1 MATAKAKRKPVEVES
16 SAHDRS
22 KEILSLVSELDQ
34 TVKINAITFGTEA
47 RTHTGLLCMDLMMGG
62 GISPGMF
69 TWVGPEQSA
78 KTTLAIQMIAASV
91 DQRVD
96 LRVLW
101 DAEGS
106 TSSATDY
113 VANIF
118 ETVGVKKAT
127 AETVFGV
134 RDGNGNWDIPPL
146 VHIKDDYEGVK
157 FFDWMHA
164 LQKRLPD
171 KRFENG
177 SWWYVYDDS
186 KDITKVK
193 ARLDKLGLEVDKK
206 MSANNAGLWVPA
218 EDGRLQA
225 IVILDSWVSLVPPSM
240 DEDEADNSIAVQA
253 RFFSKQLPRIKGALR
268 AKRIAILGIN
278 QLRLNPMQRFGNPET
293 EPGGQA
299 LKFWSDC
306 RLRTYG
312 NAASA
317 APFPVKSEDGR
328 HEREPS
334 VTGEGEDIYR
344 YISVKTIKNK
354 LSIPNRSTWL
364 RLWVQDSEGQ
374 ARGYDPVYDCLAG
387 DTLVATDKGSLRLE
401 DIQSFTSQEKTPGVY
416 SVENLKAI
424 GHDGKYHAVVSW
436 ACKGIK
442 EVFTLR
448 TRDGREIRASAKHQF
463 QVLTTNGELCW
474 RPVKDLDGSEY
485 LVVGANFSRKGTSQ
499 TASSTYSR
507 IQEGRGNNQFAL
519 HGMDLTLDEDLAYLL
534 GYLITDGTYS
544 PRESRWYTSEESN
557 AVHLSSLIEKITG
570 IAPRVYEG
578 MGGSEQ
584 TVKTPYVLVLSNVDF
599 GSVLA
604 NLGMTKQ
611 TSKDKHVPAAIFQ
624 STPTVVKA
632 FLRGVLAGDG
642 SIANGD
648 QVLYSS
654 ASQTLL
660 SQISYL
666 LWGLGIENQ
675 SGRIHGY
682 AAQKYKEIVG
692 VCPTKV
698 FMNYDAPVVEGT
710 PKNFFHKLPVPV
722 PKAGY
727 NFTVASVE
735 KWKAEKP
742 MAATLATAIQP
753 VLDAGFGFSA
763 IQSIEPSGY
772 EEVFDIEVEGA
783 HSFLANGVVAHN
795 CFYYLYQTG
804 QLEVPKRSTMRL
816 KIDGMDPAQKA
827 INWMEFKTL
836 ILGTKEQQAPIWS
849 KMGLRPVNIRRGCA
863 NQTRKG
869 RAEDLFI
876 NEVKSRLN
884 AEKSKTKADAED

>member
-1 MATAKAKRKPVEVES
+1 MATAKTKRKAPES
-16 SAHDRS
+16 ELSSNDRS
-22 KEILSLVSELDQ
+22 KEILGLVSELDQ

-134 RDGNGNWDIPPL
+134 RDGEGNWDIPPL
-146 VHIKDDYEGVK
+146 VHIKDDYEGEK
-157 FFDWMHA
+157 FFNWMHA

-177 SWWYVYDDS
+177 SWWYVYDDA

-206 MSANNAGLWVPA
+206 MSANNPGLWVPA

-225 IVILDSWVSLVPPSM
+225 IIILDSWVSLVPPSM
-240 DEDEADNSIAVQA
+240 DEDEGDNSIAVQA

-299 LKFWSDC
+299 LKFWTDC
-306 RLRTYG
+306 RLRTFG

-328 HEREPS
+328 HEKEPS

-374 ARGYDPVYDCLAG
+374 ARGYDPVYDA
-387 DTLVATDKGSLRLE
+387 
-401 DIQSFTSQEKTPGVY
+401 
-416 SVENLKAI
+416 
-424 GHDGKYHAVVSW
+424 
-436 ACKGIK
+436 
-442 EVFTLR
+442 
-448 TRDGREIRASAKHQF
+448 
-463 QVLTTNGELCW
+463 
-474 RPVKDLDGSEY
+474 
-485 LVVGANFSRKGTSQ
+485 
-499 TASSTYSR
+499 
-507 IQEGRGNNQFAL
+507 
-519 HGMDLTLDEDLAYLL
+519 
-534 GYLITDGTYS
+534 
-544 PRESRWYTSEESN
+544 
-557 AVHLSSLIEKITG
+557 
-570 IAPRVYEG
+570 
-578 MGGSEQ
+578 
-584 TVKTPYVLVLSNVDF
+584 
-599 GSVLA
+599 
-604 NLGMTKQ
+604 
-611 TSKDKHVPAAIFQ
+611 
-624 STPTVVKA
+624 
-632 FLRGVLAGDG
+632 
-642 SIANGD
+642 
-648 QVLYSS
+648 
-654 ASQTLL
+654 
-660 SQISYL
+660 
-666 LWGLGIENQ
+666 
-675 SGRIHGY
+675 
-682 AAQKYKEIVG
+682 
-692 VCPTKV
+692 
-698 FMNYDAPVVEGT
+698 
-710 PKNFFHKLPVPV
+710 
-722 PKAGY
+722 
-727 NFTVASVE
+727 
-735 KWKAEKP
+735 
-742 MAATLATAIQP
+742 
-753 VLDAGFGFSA
+753 
-763 IQSIEPSGY
+763 
-772 EEVFDIEVEGA
+772 
-783 HSFLANGVVAHN
+783 
-795 CFYYLYQTG
+795 FYYLYQTG
-804 QLEVPKRSTMRL
+804 QLEVPKRSSMRL
-816 KIDGMDPAQKA
+816 KIDGMDPAQKP
-827 INWMEFKTL
+827 ISWLEFKTL

-876 NEVKSRLN
+876 NEVKARLN
-884 AEKSKTKADAED
+884 AEKSKTKSDAED